1 MKAPFVSMPK
11 LASALAL
18 VLGMAVTNAQATV
31 VDLTIDNSGTIS
43 DGTNTVTFVFD
54 KLQPSGTGVLDP
66 FVRIQNDGTEQGYNT
81 TQDNAAAYPFDEKH
95 GSFTHDVLFSSLQL
109 IDGFYNF
116 VLDIAEGG
124 NSPESLLSLDGLKL
138 YAAATGGQDTTVL
151 ADLGILLWDMDGDED
166 SFVLLDGNRDG
177 NPGNGVSDMLMKVPE
192 IVFAD
197 VNTVATPYFI
207 LWSQFGLQ
215 EGAVADALVPGSGT
229 SNSFEEWALLEIEDG
244 GGPPQE
250 EVPEPG
256 VLLLMGAG
264 LLGLGLA
271 RRRKSV

>member
-1 MKAPFVSMPK
+1 MKAPLVSMP
-11 LASALAL
+11 AYAFALI
-18 VLGMAVTNAQATV
+18 LGMAASTVQATV
-31 VDLTIDNSGTIS
+31 VDLTTNNSGTIS

-54 KLQPSGTGVLDP
+54 KLQPSGSGVLDP

-81 TQDNAAAYPFDEKH
+81 TQGNAAAYPFDEKH

-124 NSPESLLSLDGLKL
+124 NAPESLLSLDGLRF
-138 YAAATGGQDTTVL
+138 YAATTGGQDTTVL
-151 ADLGILLWDMDGDED
+151 GDLGDLLWDMDGDEN
-166 SFVLLDGNRDG
+166 SYVKLDG

-192 IVFAD
+192 IVFAG
-197 VNTVATPYFI
+197 VNSGTTPYFI

-215 EGAVADALVPGSGT
+215 QGAAADGLVPGSG
-229 SNSFEEWALLEIEDG
+229 SANSFEEWAHLTVEDG

-271 RRRKSV
+271 RRRKSA

>member
-1 MKAPFVSMPK
+1 MIMKAPLVSMP
-11 LASALAL
+11 AYAFALI
-18 VLGMAVTNAQATV
+18 LGMAASTVQATV
-31 VDLTIDNSGTIS
+31 VDLTTNNSGTIS

-54 KLQPSGTGVLDP
+54 KLQPSGSGVLDP

-81 TQDNAAAYPFDEKH
+81 TQGNAAAYPFDEKH

-124 NSPESLLSLDGLKL
+124 NAPESLLSLDGLRF
-138 YAAATGGQDTTVL
+138 YAATTGGQDTTVL
-151 ADLGILLWDMDGDED
+151 GDLGDLLWDMDGDED
-166 SFVLLDGNRDG
+166 SYVKLDGNRDG

-192 IVFAD
+192 IVFAG
-197 VNTVATPYFI
+197 VNTGTTPYFI

-215 EGAVADALVPGSGT
+215 QGAAADGLVPGSG
-229 SNSFEEWALLEIEDG
+229 SANSFEEWAHLTVEDG

-271 RRRKSV
+271 RRRKSA